1 LGKNNKKITFANLKM
16 MEKKLYTIA
25 VYSENN
31 VGLLNQVSII
41 FTRRK
46 LNIESLTVSAS
57 AIEGVHK
64 FTITTVCSEDMVDKV
79 VQQIERKIDV
89 LKAYYY
95 TDDQI
100 ISQEIALYK
109 VKVESLLDSDEVEKL
124 IRKHNARILEI
135 TRVFT
140 AIEKTGHYE
149 ELMQLYKDLKPY
161 GVLQFVRSGRV
172 AITTSPIEKLEEF
185 LKQIDAKYGDVAV

>member
-1 LGKNNKKITFANLKM
+1 

-31 VGLLNQVSII
+31 VGLLNQVAII

-57 AIEGVHK
+57 AIEGIHK
-64 FTITTVCSEDMVDKV
+64 FTITIECTEDMVQKV

-100 ISQEIALYK
+100 ICQEIALYK
-109 VKVESLLDSDEVEKL
+109 VKTESVLESNDVEEL

-135 TRVFT
+135 NRTF
-140 AIEKTGHYE
+140 AALEKTGHYE
-149 ELMQLYKDLKPY
+149 ELQQLYEDLKPY
-161 GVLQFVRSGRV
+161 GVLQFVRSGRI
-172 AITTSPIEKLEEF
+172 AITTSPIEKLNEF

>member
-1 LGKNNKKITFANLKM
+1 

-31 VGLLNQVSII
+31 VGLLNQVAII
-41 FTRRK
+41 FTRRM

-57 AIEGVHK
+57 AIEGIHK
-64 FTITTVCSEDMVDKV
+64 FTITTECTEDMVKKV
-79 VQQIERKIDV
+79 VKQIERKIDV

-100 ISQEIALYK
+100 IYQEIALYK
-109 VKVESLLDSDEVEKL
+109 VKAESVLDSDEVEKL

-135 TRVFT
+135 SRIFV

-149 ELMQLYKDLKPY
+149 ELMHLYDELKPY

-172 AITTSPIEKLEEF
+172 AVTKSRIEKLEEF
-185 LKQIDAKYGDVAV
+185 LKQIDAKYGEVAV